1 MKRKQSN
8 ASSTRD
14 RKARQIDAH
23 RLTSVRGGDAGLG
36 IAVAVAGPSADIMTQ
51 QHNETLIEL

>member
-23 RLTSVRGGDAGLG
+23 RLTSVRGGSLG
-36 IAVAVAGPSADIMTQ
+36 ITVSVDAPPPDIMQQ
-51 QHNETLIEL
+51 QHNETLVEL